1 MQFLAAL
8 LLLGFLVGAIR
19 LLGYCLTNRRVRLR
33 LFLAAWFLG
42 LSVLFL
48 RTAWV
53 SFTIE
58 RHGDSFGDA
67 FARAVL
73 GVLSF
78 GGWIGFGIL
87 ALAYFMPTIWRA
99 LQRRRPPSSPGV
111 ATSDTT
117 VPVRWPEAL
126 LVPVVVLPLLG
137 ITWLTLVYNY
147 PALIARSQSDQP
159 LPWLKATTNPPTP
172 ENEGRPLTW
181 TEITLYT
188 QSPSGKWIPIAFPYE
203 SHSRR
208 LAVLSPDSV
217 LITWPSSSMPF
228 SSLNNLVGAV
238 YKKGSEAPV
247 ATVPGSDD
255 IAAVPAGGFTTTS
268 CEPPPRCQDHSCRS
282 CASLTVRRFDS
293 LGALST
299 GATLPVPPAAA
310 SCDWWPVH
318 RLIGEDLVYA
328 VNRCPARSSG
338 TGYYRASPN
347 GIQRI
352 TSRIL
357 SNDYTA
363 VEDKTEMESQ
373 TEPVNW
379 YHIPWLPHPM

>member
-1 MQFLAAL
+1 MLPLAAL
-8 LLLGFLVGAIR
+8 LLLILGFLAGVIR

-48 RTAWV
+48 RAAWI

-58 RHGDSFGDA
+58 RHGDSFGEA
-67 FARAVL
+67 VARAVL
-73 GVLSF
+73 GDLSF
-78 GGWIGFGIL
+78 GGAIGFGVL
-87 ALAYFMPTIWRA
+87 ALAYFTPTIWRA
-99 LQRRRPPSSPGV
+99 LQPRRPESSPGV
-111 ATSDTT
+111 APPDTT
-117 VPVRWPEAL
+117 GHMHWPEAL
-126 LVPVVVLPLLG
+126 LFTVIVLPLLG
-137 ITWLTLVYNY
+137 VTWLTLVYNY
-147 PALIARSQSDQP
+147 PALVARSQSDQP
-159 LPWLKATTNPPTP
+159 RPWLKATTNPPTL
-172 ENEGRPLTW
+172 ENDGRPLTW
-181 TEITLYT
+181 TEITLYS
-188 QSPSGKWIPIAFPYE
+188 QSPSGKWVRIAFPDE
-203 SHSRR
+203 SHTRR

-217 LITWPSSSMPF
+217 LITWPSSLPF
-228 SSLNNLVGAV
+228 NNLVGAV

-255 IAAVPAGGFTTTS
+255 IAAVPSGGFTTTS

-299 GATLPVPPAAA
+299 GASLPVPPDAAA
-310 SCDWWPVH
+310 CDWWPVH
-318 RLIGEDLVYA
+318 RLMGEDLVYA
-328 VNRCPARSSG
+328 VNRCPARSYG
-338 TGYYRASPN
+338 AGYYRASPN

-357 SNDYTA
+357 SNEYTA
-363 VEDKTEMESQ
+363 VEDKNEMESQ

-379 YHIPWLPHPM
+379 YHIPWMPDLM